1 MTDIDFYS
9 SFLNFRAQCF
19 AEEIQN
25 LLGFY
30 GLLLLTHWQERGSF
44 GRLCRQHAEFYPEVD
59 YGAVVK
65 LGSRNLS
72 GEPFFCKKERNNVI
86 YILRFLIKKKIPF
99 VRMGVYDD
107 QLQNIYFLLQLG
119 NCREYLLLII
129 RVSTFEQLLH
139 GMQSL

>member
-1 MTDIDFYS
+1 MFCG
-9 SFLNFRAQCF
+9 RK
-19 AEEIQN
+19 QN

-72 GEPFFCKKERNNVI
+72 GEPFFCRNERNNVI
-86 YILRFLIKKKIPF
+86 LILKKYLF
-99 VRMGVYDD
+99 VRMEVYDV